1 MSLPSLLDPRAI
13 RAAVVLFL
21 VAFAL
26 VATVAMATA
35 ASSPKV
41 LPVEPDGGIGTSGGG
56 IVTVRRPASDF
67 GSATNAPPVFFDAG
81 SAPAR

>member
-1 MSLPSLLDPRAI
+1 MSFQALLDPRAI

-26 VATVAMATA
+26 IATVAMAAA

-41 LPVEPDGGIGTSGGG
+41 LPVEPDGGIGGEIVLPVEPDGG
-56 IVTVRRPASDF
+56 I
-67 GSATNAPPVFFDAG
+67 GN
-81 SAPAR
+81 

>member
-26 VATVAMATA
+26 IATVAMAAA
-35 ASSPKV
+35 ASSPKVLAVEPDGGIGGGIV
-41 LPVEPDGGIGTSGGG
+41 LPVEPDGGIG
-56 IVTVRRPASDF
+56 
-67 GSATNAPPVFFDAG
+67 N
-81 SAPAR
+81 

>member
-1 MSLPSLLDPRAI
+1 MSFPALLDPRAI

-26 VATVAMATA
+26 IATVAMAAA

-41 LPVEPDGGIGTSGGG
+41 LPVEPDGGIGGG
-56 IVTVRRPASDF
+56 IVL
-67 GSATNAPPVFFDAG
+67 PVEPDG
-81 SAPAR
+81 GIGN

>member
-26 VATVAMATA
+26 IATVAMAAA

-41 LPVEPDGGIGTSGGG
+41 LPVEPDGGIGGEIVLPVEPDGG
-56 IVTVRRPASDF
+56 I
-67 GSATNAPPVFFDAG
+67 GN
-81 SAPAR
+81 

>member
-13 RAAVVLFL
+13 RAAVALFL

-41 LPVEPDGGIGTSGGG
+41 LPVEPDGGIGTRGGG
-56 IVTVRRPASDF
+56 IVL
-67 GSATNAPPVFFDAG
+67 PVEPDG
-81 SAPAR
+81 GIGN